1 MRSSRTFPT
10 AIDDYDWSDDHRK
23 NIEFSYAFIRERVA
37 KGGKG
42 WRGYPM
48 NDGQPL
54 VERFEQKI
62 AERFRVMAERIERN
76 PQEFGGACVIV
87 PPGGTEP
94 IEFLLI
100 DAKGDV
106 AQFYGTIKSKLEI
119 QLEELRA
126 AQQKQQHWGR

>member
-1 MRSSRTFPT
+1 
-10 AIDDYDWSDDHRK
+10 
-23 NIEFSYAFIRERVA
+23 
-37 KGGKG
+37 
-42 WRGYPM
+42 M